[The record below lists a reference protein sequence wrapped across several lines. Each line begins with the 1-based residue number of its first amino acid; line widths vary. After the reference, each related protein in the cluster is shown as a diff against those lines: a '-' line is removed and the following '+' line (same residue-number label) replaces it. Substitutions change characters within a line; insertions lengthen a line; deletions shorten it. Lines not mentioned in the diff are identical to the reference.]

1 MRLLSVIIILARV
14 HTQGRVIVVVL
25 CVLDVSVEKST
36 VAVTMFCW
44 LFMLRLICMSGKG
57 YALSVAFR
65 FFRKFINCMMWDGKK
80 ALSQRIFKEVCI
92 LVVQVLLMSRINNN

>member
-1 MRLLSVIIILARV
+1 MLLSVIIILARV
-14 HTQGRVIVVVL
+14 HMQGRVIVVL

-44 LFMLRLICMSGKG
+44 LFILRLMSGKG
-57 YALSVAFR
+57 YALSVAFH